1 MSLPQLRSSPLIFLF
16 MLVTCVAWGLPRAAS
31 AASDPEI
38 RAELRL
44 RAHLKKRLPPRGLS
58 LDCVDLFL
66 EATTARYFEY
76 AVRERHGGK
85 CGGDPEVAPIVDRF
99 RVPKRGGKILKYDP
113 VEDRW
118 IVAGGA
124 KGHASLFQA

>member
-1 MSLPQLRSSPLIFLF
+1 MSLRRTSLLFLF
-16 MLVTCVAWGLPRAAS
+16 TLVSCIAWGLPRAVS
-31 AASDPEI
+31 AAPDPEA

-44 RAHLKKRLPPRGLS
+44 RDHLKNRLPPRGLS

-66 EATTARYFEY
+66 ETTTPKYFEY

-99 RVPKRGGKILKYDP
+99 RVPRGKGKIFRYDP

-118 IVAGGA
+118 LCASISKGAATAGAG
-124 KGHASLFQA
+124 

>member
-1 MSLPQLRSSPLIFLF
+1 MSLPRLRSSLIFLF
-16 MLVTCVAWGLPRAAS
+16 ILVTCIAWGLPRAAS
-31 AASDPEI
+31 AASDLEAQ
-38 RAELRL
+38 AELRL
-44 RAHLKKRLPPRGLS
+44 RTHLKKQLPPRGLS

-66 EATTARYFEY
+66 EASTPKYYEY

-118 IVAGGA
+118 LVTAGA
-124 KGHASLFQA
+124 RAHSSPPQV